1 MDSGARARMSGTVQV
16 PVVPEESAAGR
27 PATVGRAPSRP
38 PAAAGDER
46 PRLSPLVRTGIA
58 LLVGLLIAVVVVQV
72 GLWWSGWD
80 NPAGVSADGST
91 PAGPPDWLDLVV
103 DLDAARGR
111 ALTEAD
117 PALLADVY
125 VEASPAAEADAQIIA
140 RLADQGLRVV
150 DGRHQIVSVA
160 PLDPATPGTDDP
172 PTVRLAIVDVLPTHP
187 VVDAAGRQVGTTPG
201 RAEQRRVLVLSAT
214 DDGYRISGV
223 EPG

>member
-1 MDSGARARMSGTVQV
+1 MTVI
-16 PVVPEESAAGR
+16 
-27 PATVGRAPSRP
+27 
-38 PAAAGDER
+38 
-46 PRLSPLVRTGIA
+46 VR
-58 LLVGLLIAVVVVQV
+58 
-72 GLWWSGWD
+72 
-80 NPAGVSADGST
+80 
-91 PAGPPDWLDLVV
+91 
-103 DLDAARGR
+103 
-111 ALTEAD
+111 
-117 PALLADVY
+117 
-125 VEASPAAEADAQIIA
+125 ADAQIIA